1 MMGRIE
7 WRIKGLKVSMVRRRK
22 KREEEIH
29 VIITMPSV
37 QKELNNVCL
46 NTRLVVVLVHS
57 ARILMSICHVP
68 STVLGGRLISVNKI
82 EAVFFLMEH
91 IHLVHCSFSYIW

>member
-46 NTRLVVVLVHS
+46 NTRLVVVLVGFWLPLEAKS
-57 ARILMSICHVP
+57 ETWVP
-68 STVLGGRLISVNKI
+68 LCVCL
-82 EAVFFLMEH
+82 
-91 IHLVHCSFSYIW
+91 FSHFS